1 MIRRKKKSK
10 GYTAITLDPR
20 YLDFAASYRSRP
32 LAFIKDIIGVDL
44 DFQQTAV
51 VNAIA
56 PQGAWVSVGSG
67 HGTGKS
73 FLVGCL
79 CLQFMICHPDSMIMI
94 TANSLD
100 QVLNGVFSYLKVHWT
115 AICTR
120 HPWLEPYFK
129 LTTKNFY
136 ARGYKGRWHI
146 FGKTCQRG
154 KEEGLAGNHRR
165 DYLVV
170 VDEASG
176 VSDKVFNVLGGALT
190 EDNNKILLISQFTRP
205 TGHFAESQT
214 TLADAGNYT
223 ALTLNSELS
232 VHVNMKFIR
241 NKRIEYGGRDSA
253 EYGIRVLGICPDDV
267 SGFLIS
273 RADVTKGFNT
283 KIDFDDDEDWG
294 YIATA
299 DVGGG
304 VGRDSSVLKISKVSG
319 QDSER
324 KVQVVKLIVA
334 PNDMDGVMFARFIA
348 MEINGYNN
356 ITVAVDADGY
366 GLTTC
371 QELSRQGIE
380 CIRIRWGKRPHSNAQ
395 YDRFP
400 FQKDYACVMLRD
412 ALKEGRVGLIRGE
425 TKTVESELVK
435 QFTKIPYEFDEQGKW
450 KIFSK
455 KRLASEGIKSP
466 DIFDTHAF
474 SWLCDYIPANEGSSV
489 ETDGALAK
497 AMALL
502 GLDTIEDTPA
512 ERAVKA
518 IESGS
523 AVECSEGEYS
533 DVRSALH
540 EACSGWLNDDAD
552 VYAELALLEIERLDD
567 FHKVCVGA

>member
-1 MIRRKKKSK
+1 MAKKKKK
-10 GYTAITLDPR
+10 GYPAITLDPR

-32 LAFIKDIIGVDL
+32 YAFIRDVIGVDL
-44 DFQQTAV
+44 DFQQVSV
-51 VNAIA
+51 VNAIT
-56 PQGAWVSVGSG
+56 PVGAWVSVASG

-79 CLQFMICHPDSMIMI
+79 CLHFMITHPDSMIMI

-100 QVLNGVFSYLKVHWT
+100 QVLNGVFSYIKAHWT
-115 AICTR
+115 SICTR
-120 HPWLEPYFK
+120 HPWLENYFK

-136 ARGYKGRWHI
+136 AKGYKGRWHI

-214 TLADAGNYT
+214 SLAEAGNYT
-223 ALTLNSELS
+223 ALTLSSELS
-232 VHVNMKFIR
+232 RHVNMKFIR

-273 RADVTKGFNT
+273 RADVSKGFAT
-283 KIDFDDDEDWG
+283 TIDFGDEEWG

-299 DVGGG
+299 DVAGG

-319 QDSER
+319 QGSER
-324 KVQVVKLIVA
+324 CVQVVKMIVA
-334 PNDMDGVMFARFIA
+334 PSTMDGVMFARFIA
-348 MEINGYNN
+348 QEVNGYNN

-366 GLTTC
+366 GLATC

-380 CIRIRWGKRPHSNAQ
+380 CVRIRWGKRPHSNAI

-400 FQKDYACVMLRD
+400 LEKDYACVMLRD
-412 ALKEGRVGLIRGE
+412 ALKEGRFGLLKGE
-425 TKTVESELVK
+425 TKTIETELMR
-435 QFTKIPYEFDEQGKW
+435 QFTRIPYEFDENGKW

-474 SWLCDYIPANEGSSV
+474 AWLCDYIPANEGNSDLV
-489 ETDGALAK
+489 DQAIAD
-497 AMALL
+497 AMDLL
-502 GLDTIEDTPA
+502 GEEGESAA
-512 ERAVKA
+512 EKAVKQVHNGEPVDCDDYDYEYEVRDA
-518 IESGS
+518 LQKAAGDWID
-523 AVECSEGEYS
+523 EGDS
-533 DVRSALH
+533 VRAQIALEEVRRLDALH
-540 EACSGWLNDDAD
+540 QF
-552 VYAELALLEIERLDD
+552 AELA
-567 FHKVCVGA
+567 

>member
-1 MIRRKKKSK
+1 MAKKKKK
-10 GYTAITLDPR
+10 GYPAITLDPR

-32 LAFIKDIIGVDL
+32 YAFITDVIGVDL
-44 DFQQTAV
+44 DFQQVSV
-51 VNAIA
+51 VNAMT
-56 PQGAWVSVGSG
+56 PVGAWVSVASG

-79 CLQFMICHPDSMIMI
+79 CLHFMITHPDSMIMI

-100 QVLNGVFSYLKVHWT
+100 QVLNGVFSYIKTHWT

-120 HPWLEPYFK
+120 QPWLEQYFK

-136 ARGYKGRWHI
+136 AKGYKGRWHI

-205 TGHFAESQT
+205 IGHFAESQT
-214 TLADAGNYT
+214 SLAEAGNYT

-232 VHVNMKFIR
+232 RHVNMRFIR

-273 RADVTKGFNT
+273 RADVNKGFAT
-283 KIDFDDDEDWG
+283 KIQFDDDEEWG

-299 DVGGG
+299 DVAGG

-319 QDSER
+319 QGSER

-334 PNDMDGVMFARFIA
+334 PSTMDGVMFARFIA
-348 MEINGYNN
+348 QEVHGYSN

-366 GLTTC
+366 GLATC

-380 CIRIRWGKRPHSNAQ
+380 CVRIRWGKRPHSNALF
-395 YDRFP
+395 DRFP
-400 FQKDYACVMLRD
+400 LEKDYACVMLRD
-412 ALKEGRVGLIRGE
+412 ALKDGRVGLLKGE
-425 TKTVESELVK
+425 TKTIETELMR
-435 QFTKIPYEFDEQGKW
+435 QFTKIPYEFDDNGKW

-466 DIFDTHAF
+466 DIFDAHAF
-474 SWLCDYIPANEGSSV
+474 AWLCDYIPANEGNDEYQEQAIADAMDLLGEDSSV
-489 ETDGALAK
+489 VDDAIA
-497 AMALL
+497 
-502 GLDTIEDTPA
+502 
-512 ERAVKA
+512 A
-518 IESGS
+518 IEQGKLVVCDDYEYEYEVRDALQQAAGDWIDSGDDEL
-523 AVECSEGEYS
+523 AQVALNE
-533 DVRSALH
+533 VRRLDELH
-540 EACSGWLNDDAD
+540 Q
-552 VYAELALLEIERLDD
+552 YAEL
-567 FHKVCVGA
+567 V